1 MSLIYEGGDASPTG
15 NVPPPVGAGTNL
27 LQVSIDANTRA
38 LGNLASQFAAFKN
51 SAGPGTPRNNV
62 GYGSSGMGSDGKM
75 WSSAWTGPSFA
86 GFPSMMSPGG
96 FASMGPTMQKP
107 GTMIAPYGTGQNPAY
122 SGASQNWGWGSG
134 NAGYSPGQYTAL
146 GGAGGITPFNGA
158 RQQAG
163 SNQWTYTA
171 TATPQQALPG
181 GLAQQNQGI
190 SRVGAGSGAPPTVN
204 NPFRT
209 AAVVGGTLGAVGA
222 AAVLF
227 GKSQL
232 EGQVV
237 ANQYTV
243 NAQIASPVG
252 QPFSQTNSLARFQA
266 FGQGGRNL
274 NAAATS
280 YQDAAMGQAAIGYIS
295 GNVPGSVM
303 NASGRAVQGATNAA
317 AFFNPGLGYNG
328 AAQLAGTMY
337 SPQTS
342 VNMQA
347 LGYSSTPRKIGG
359 GKMQGTGQYV
369 QSLLQGWYG
378 SNSVAQ
384 KNLLATLSQ
393 GGIGTYNLQSIGYNQ
408 NQISQMTPL
417 LEGYNKLFN
426 QGVSAKRADQLFSQA
441 THGSLSSMH
450 AAQDTLTNTYGLPQ
464 SDIQALKDKKSVS
477 TGTSSD
483 IADSFNKALSVSVGL
498 LGRFSQWLNDIM
510 RGTHTTGLVGGAG
523 GIGGALST
531 VGSIGGGGILATLGI
546 RALLGGGGGLG
557 GAVGTAGR
565 AVGNTADSLAMNS
578 ARGAGAAWRGLSGL
592 FDGAGAGGAGG
603 GLAEMLGGGASA
615 AALVALLGNAVRV
628 RAGQP
633 GGILGGTSN
642 SPEFNARFGPS
653 GQPNVGGGAAGFKPT
668 PGGSQGSPKGGKQT
682 VGGSVS
688 GAAVHAV
695 HAAEQ
700 ELGKPYV
707 WGGDSP
713 AQGGFDCSGLV
724 EWSYAQA
731 GVHLLRTSEQ
741 QYAQLKNRRI
751 PLKNV
756 QEGDLVF
763 ATGGDG
769 TPPGHVAMMAN
780 KHQIVEAQG
789 TGIPI
794 HVRAFNPHEWDY
806 GAARPTGSTA
816 GSGGP
821 LGGAPT
827 NGTGSG
833 TATAV
838 QGNSGMGAIGS
849 NGGFGLGGY
858 ESDVYNSGDEMSML
872 SGGFIGGGSVA
883 SSSGGTSIPKGGS
896 PGAGGGNARGKKGAT
911 TANLKGN
918 RRIMNNWAAKF
929 GWGTGREWSALN
941 TLEMHEA
948 GYDNTIKNPRS
959 TAYGMGQFL
968 DSTWATVG
976 GHKTSDPNLQAKYMM
991 EYIKGRYGD
1000 PVKAWGQYYQHPGGI
1015 GWYGAGGRPGNGEY
1029 GVVGDRGPELVKFG
1043 EGGHVVDAGK
1053 TADTLAGMHA
1063 MVQQV
1068 GSGPVSSH
1076 GGKGTINLNFGENSI
1091 TISQCG
1097 HGHDQGDA
1105 ARIFMRALKKHLRN
1119 EDIYAA
1125 IAEGDKF

>member
-653 GQPNVGGGAAGFKPT
+653 TTDGRPGGASAVVPSKQAT
-668 PGGSQGSPKGGKQT
+668 PQGGKQS

-688 GAAVHAV
+688 KAAQMAVHDAV
-695 HAAEQ
+695 GEV
-700 ELGKPYV
+700 GVPYV
-707 WGGDSP
+707 YGGTTP
-713 AQGGFDCSGLV
+713 AGFDCSGLV
-724 EWSYAQA
+724 QWAYNKA
-731 GVHLLRTSEQ
+731 GVSLPRTSQ
-741 QYAQLKNRRI
+741 DQAAFLRHRGVSPHNA
-751 PLKNV
+751 
-756 QEGDLVF
+756 QEGDIVF
-763 ATGGDG
+763 AAGSDG
-769 TPPGHVAMMAN
+769 SAAAPGHEALMIN
-780 KHQIVEAQG
+780 RHQIVEAPHTGLDVRVRAYDPGEWVFVGRPNGSLAGAGGPTGPGGTPGGGATNNAGTQGNTGMGSLMG
-789 TGIPI
+789 TG
-794 HVRAFNPHEWDY
+794 VGFGASEASTLTSVDESSMLAGGGGFMGGGG
-806 GAARPTGSTA
+806 GAAGGTTA
-816 GSGGP
+816 AGGGQPGSGK
-821 LGGAPT
+821 GGAP
-827 NGTGSG
+827 
-833 TATAV
+833 
-838 QGNSGMGAIGS
+838 
-849 NGGFGLGGY
+849 
-858 ESDVYNSGDEMSML
+858 
-872 SGGFIGGGSVA
+872 
-883 SSSGGTSIPKGGS
+883 
-896 PGAGGGNARGKKGAT
+896 GKKGAKT
-911 TANLKGN
+911 GNLTGN
-918 RRIMNNWAAKF
+918 KRIMNNWASKF
-929 GWGTGREWSALN
+929 GWGTGREWNALN

-948 GYDNTIKNPRS
+948 GYDNTIKNPHS

-976 GHKTSDPNLQAKYMM
+976 GHKTSNPNLQAEYMM
-991 EYIKGRYGD
+991 KYIKGRYGD
-1000 PVKAWGQYYQHPGGI
+1000 PVKAWAQYYNHPGGV